1 MIKQIIEL
9 VEVNYDIS
17 FINYNAVSQCS
28 NKMLEFYMKSGHM
41 SGYSKF
47 DWDTLQLYVRDFI
60 IERNKRQYQISD
72 KIRSY
77 LLEYNVELR
86 VQKDKSILVYSDDV
100 FGFSCKEIPDYEN
113 YTIIDAAYKQKH
125 NEWDGI
131 VYNNG
136 YAISCVYIPDQQLY
150 NRIVL

>member
-1 MIKQIIEL
+1 
-9 VEVNYDIS
+9 
-17 FINYNAVSQCS
+17 
-28 NKMLEFYMKSGHM
+28 MKSGHM